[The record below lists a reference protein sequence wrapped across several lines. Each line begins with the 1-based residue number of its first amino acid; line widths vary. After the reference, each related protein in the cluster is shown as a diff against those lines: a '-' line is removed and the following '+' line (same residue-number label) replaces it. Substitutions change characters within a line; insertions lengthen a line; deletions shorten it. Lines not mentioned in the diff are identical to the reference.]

1 MWSAILICYWLF
13 SITEETGKLYITQS
27 PDREHRDRYVL
38 RVKVTAIAIKFIN
51 FDIETVSTV
60 AL

>member
-51 FDIETVSTV
+51 FDIDN
-60 AL
+60 